1 MTAEKAVSLT
11 SGDKTVTGNVSCTGN
26 ITMGTNNSYP
36 DLRLGSTNGNNIG
49 IATTATS
56 FSNSSAVNDMVIRSL
71 NRLILQSGGAG
82 HAILIDSSNNV
93 SCAGA
98 LNVSGT
104 TTFNNSSTNFWYNT
118 PGTSFINNGFT
129 SFLSL
134 NSNVITNM
142 GTASQPFIRVYNRM

>member
-1 MTAEKAVSLT
+1 MEDSVVINGNTSCSGTLTAGS
-11 SGDKTVTGNVSCTGN
+11 
-26 ITMGTNNSYP
+26 NNSYP
-36 DLRLGSTNGNNIG
+36 DIRLGSENGNNIA
-49 IATTATS
+49 IATTAGA
-56 FSNSSAVNDMVIRSL
+56 FSTSSAVNDMVIRSL

-134 NSNVITNM
+134 NSNVITNA